1 MHRLLPVRLS
11 FPVRLLSVLLFAS
24 AAVSTAAATTYPF
37 TLTDDLG
44 RTVTLKAEPKRV
56 VSVLPSSTETLCAI
70 GACERLVG
78 VDEFSDFPARVTK
91 LPKVGG
97 LYNPN
102 IEAMVALKPDLV
114 VVSKYGKL
122 ADSLTAAGLT
132 VVAVNPETYE
142 EVFSKTLVL
151 GKLVNREAQA
161 KALVV
166 QMRRDI
172 ARTEILARNAAHKP
186 TVYYE
191 IDPTPYTAGPNSF
204 IGVLL
209 SKAGATNIIP
219 ASLGDF
225 PKISPELVVTQN
237 PQLILGPDLKA
248 ARARPGWSAIAAVK
262 SGRVIAVPPGSTLDT
277 LLNRPGP
284 RLPLALA
291 ALAKL
296 VHPELFR

>member
-1 MHRLLPVRLS
+1 MYKLLPVL
-11 FPVRLLSVLLFAS
+11 LLSAAS
-24 AAVSTAAATTYPF
+24 IATATTYPL

-44 RTVTLKAEPKRV
+44 RKVTLQAEPRRV
-56 VSVLPSSTETLCAI
+56 VSVLPSTTETLCAL
-70 GACERLVG
+70 GLCERLVG
-78 VDEFSDFPARVTK
+78 VDDYSDFPALVTK

-122 ADSLTAAGLT
+122 ADSLAAAGINVL
-132 VVAVNPETYE
+132 AINPETYD
-142 EVFSKTLVL
+142 EVFSKTLML
-151 GKLVNREAQA
+151 GKVMNREAQA
-161 KALVV
+161 KNLVI

-172 ARTEILARNAAHKP
+172 AKIEILTKNAVRKP
-186 TVYYE
+186 TAYYE
-191 IDPTPYTAGPNSF
+191 VDPTPYTVGPNSF

-209 SKAGATNIIP
+209 AKAGAVNIIP

-225 PKISPELVVTQN
+225 PKISPELVVQQN
-237 PQLILGPDLKA
+237 PQLILGVDLA
-248 ARARPGWSAIAAVK
+248 TARTRPGWAGIAAVK
-262 SGRVIAVPPGSTLDT
+262 SGRVTAITPGSALDN
-277 LLNRPGP
+277 LLTRPGP

-291 ALAKL
+291 ALAKI

>member
-1 MHRLLPVRLS
+1 MYRLLP
-11 FPVRLLSVLLFAS
+11 LLLLG
-24 AAVSTAAATTYPF
+24 AVTSAAATTYPL

-44 RTVTLKAEPKRV
+44 RRVTLQAEPKRV
-56 VSVLPSSTETLCAI
+56 VSVLPSTTETLCAL
-70 GACERLVG
+70 GLCERLVG
-78 VDEFSDFPARVTK
+78 VDDYSDFPASVSK

-122 ADSLTAAGLT
+122 AESLAAAGIT
-132 VVAVNPETYE
+132 VLAVNPETYD

-151 GKLVNREAQA
+151 GRVMNREAQA
-161 KALVV
+161 KTLVI

-172 ARTEILARNAAHKP
+172 AKIEILTKNAVRKP
-186 TVYYE
+186 TAYYE
-191 IDPTPYTAGPNSF
+191 VDPTPYTVGPNSF

-209 SKAGATNIIP
+209 GKAGAVNIIP

-225 PKISPELVVTQN
+225 PKISPELVVQQN
-237 PQLILGPDLKA
+237 PQLILGVDLA
-248 ARARPGWSAIAAVK
+248 TARARPGWANIAAVK
-262 SGRVIAVPPGSTLDT
+262 SGRVTAIVPGSALDN
-277 LLNRPGP
+277 LLTRPGP

-291 ALAKL
+291 ALAKI
-296 VHPELFR
+296 VHPEMFR

>member
-1 MHRLLPVRLS
+1 MHKLLPA
-11 FPVRLLSVLLFAS
+11 LLL
-24 AAVSTAAATTYPF
+24 AATTSAAATTYPL

-44 RTVTLKAEPKRV
+44 RKVILQAEPRRV
-56 VSVLPSSTETLCAI
+56 VSVLPSTTETLCAL
-70 GACERLVG
+70 GLCERLVG
-78 VDEFSDFPARVTK
+78 VDDYSDFPASVSK

-122 ADSLTAAGLT
+122 AESLAAAGIT
-132 VVAVNPETYE
+132 VLAVNPETYD

-151 GKLVNREAQA
+151 GRVMNREAQA
-161 KALVV
+161 KQLVI

-172 ARTEILARNAAHKP
+172 ARIEILTKNAVRKP
-186 TVYYE
+186 TAYYE
-191 IDPTPYTAGPNSF
+191 VDPTPYTVGPNSF

-209 SKAGATNIIP
+209 GKAGAVNIIP

-225 PKISPELVVTQN
+225 PKISPELVVQQN
-237 PQLILGPDLKA
+237 PQLILGVDLA
-248 ARARPGWSAIAAVK
+248 TARARPGWANIAAVK
-262 SGRVIAVPPGSTLDT
+262 SGRVTAIVPGSALDN
-277 LLNRPGP
+277 LLTRPGP

-291 ALAKL
+291 ALAKI
-296 VHPELFR
+296 VHPEMFR

>member
-1 MHRLLPVRLS
+1 MHRLLPA
-11 FPVRLLSVLLFAS
+11 LLL
-24 AAVSTAAATTYPF
+24 AATTSAAATTYPL

-44 RTVTLKAEPKRV
+44 RRVILQAEPRRV
-56 VSVLPSSTETLCAI
+56 VSVLPSTTETLCALDL
-70 GACERLVG
+70 CERLVG
-78 VDEFSDFPARVTK
+78 VDDYSDFPASVSK

-122 ADSLTAAGLT
+122 AESLAAAGIT
-132 VVAVNPETYE
+132 VLAINPETYD

-151 GKLVNREAQA
+151 GRVMNREAQA
-161 KALVV
+161 KTLVI

-172 ARTEILARNAAHKP
+172 AKIEILTKNAVRKP
-186 TVYYE
+186 TAYYE
-191 IDPTPYTAGPNSF
+191 VDPTPYTVGPNSF

-209 SKAGATNIIP
+209 GKAGAVNIIP

-225 PKISPELVVTQN
+225 PKISPELVVQQN
-237 PQLILGPDLKA
+237 PQLILGVDLATAK
-248 ARARPGWSAIAAVK
+248 ARPGWANIAAVK
-262 SGRVIAVPPGSTLDT
+262 SGRVTAIVPGSALDN
-277 LLNRPGP
+277 LLTRPGP

-291 ALAKL
+291 ALAKI
-296 VHPELFR
+296 VHPEMFR

>member
-1 MHRLLPVRLS
+1 MHRLLPA
-11 FPVRLLSVLLFAS
+11 LLL
-24 AAVSTAAATTYPF
+24 AATTSAAAITYPL

-44 RTVTLKAEPKRV
+44 RKVTLQAEPRRV
-56 VSVLPSSTETLCAI
+56 VSVLPSTTETLCAL
-70 GACERLVG
+70 GLCERLVG
-78 VDEFSDFPARVTK
+78 VDDYSDFPTSVSK

-122 ADSLTAAGLT
+122 AESLVAAGIT
-132 VVAVNPETYE
+132 VLAINPETYD

-151 GKLVNREAQA
+151 GRVMNREAQA
-161 KALVV
+161 KTLVI

-172 ARTEILARNAAHKP
+172 AKIEILTKNAVRKP
-186 TVYYE
+186 TAYYE
-191 IDPTPYTAGPNSF
+191 VDPTPYTAGPNSF

-209 SKAGATNIIP
+209 GKAGAVNIIP

-225 PKISPELVVTQN
+225 PKISSELVVQQN
-237 PQLILGPDLKA
+237 PQLILGVDLATAK
-248 ARARPGWSAIAAVK
+248 ARPGWANIAAVK
-262 SGRVIAVPPGSTLDT
+262 SERVTAIVPGSALDN
-277 LLNRPGP
+277 LLTRPGP

-291 ALAKL
+291 ALAKI
-296 VHPELFR
+296 VHPEMFR

>member
-1 MHRLLPVRLS
+1 MHKLLPVILMAGLS
-11 FPVRLLSVLLFAS
+11 S
-24 AAVSTAAATTYPF
+24 AAATAYPL

-44 RTVTLKAEPKRV
+44 RKVTLRAEPKRI

-70 GACERLVG
+70 GACDRLVG
-78 VDEFSDFPARVTK
+78 VDEYSDFPAQVKT

-97 LYNPN
+97 LYTPN

-122 ADSLTAAGLT
+122 VEPLTATGIP
-132 VVAVNPETYE
+132 VVAVNPETYD

-151 GKLVNREAQA
+151 GRIVNREAQA
-161 KALVV
+161 KNLVV

-172 ARTEILARNAAHKP
+172 ARIEILTRNAVRKP
-186 TVYYE
+186 SAYYE

-209 SKAGATNIIP
+209 GKAGATNIIP
-219 ASLGDF
+219 ANLGDF
-225 PKISPELVVTQN
+225 PKISPELVVQRN
-237 PQLILGPDLKA
+237 PQLILGLDPA
-248 ARARPGWSAIAAVK
+248 TARARPGWANIAAVK
-262 SGRVIAVPPGSTLDT
+262 SGRVIPVPPGSPLDT

-284 RLPLALA
+284 RLPQALA
-291 ALAKL
+291 ALARL

>member
-1 MHRLLPVRLS
+1 MYSLLPARLLS
-11 FPVRLLSVLLFAS
+11 TVRLLSVLLTS
-24 AAVSTAAATTYPF
+24 AAVSATGATAYPF

-44 RTVTLKAEPKRV
+44 RRVTLNAEPKRV
-56 VSVLPSSTETLCAI
+56 VSVLPSDTETLCAI
-70 GACERLVG
+70 GVCDRLVG
-78 VDEFSDFPARVTK
+78 VDESSDFPASVTK

-102 IEAMVALKPDLV
+102 VEAMVALKPDLV

-122 ADSLTAAGLT
+122 ADRLMAAGLT
-132 VVAVNPETYE
+132 VVVVNPETYE

-151 GKLVNREAQA
+151 GKLMNREAQA

-172 ARTEILARNAAHKP
+172 ARTEILTRNAAHKP
-186 TVYYE
+186 TAYYE

-219 ASLGDF
+219 ATLGDF
-225 PKISPELVVTQN
+225 PKISPELVVQQN
-237 PQLILGPDLKA
+237 PQLILGPDLVT
-248 ARARPGWSAIAAVK
+248 ARARPGWAGIAAVK
-262 SGRVIAVPPGSTLDT
+262 SGRVIAVVPGSTLDT
-277 LLNRPGP
+277 ILNRPGP

>member
-1 MHRLLPVRLS
+1 MHKLLPA
-11 FPVRLLSVLLFAS
+11 LLL
-24 AAVSTAAATTYPF
+24 AATTSAAATTYPL

-44 RTVTLKAEPKRV
+44 RKVILQAEPRRV
-56 VSVLPSSTETLCAI
+56 VSVLPSTTETLCAL
-70 GACERLVG
+70 GLCERLVG
-78 VDEFSDFPARVTK
+78 VDDYSDFPASVSK

-122 ADSLTAAGLT
+122 AESLAAAGIT
-132 VVAVNPETYE
+132 VLAVNPETYD

-151 GKLVNREAQA
+151 GRVMNREAQA
-161 KALVV
+161 KTLVI

-172 ARTEILARNAAHKP
+172 ARIEILTKNAVRKP
-186 TVYYE
+186 TAYYE
-191 IDPTPYTAGPNSF
+191 VDPTPYTVGPNSF

-209 SKAGATNIIP
+209 GKAGAVNIIP

-225 PKISPELVVTQN
+225 PKISPELVVQQN
-237 PQLILGPDLKA
+237 PQLILGVDLA
-248 ARARPGWSAIAAVK
+248 TARARPGWANIAAVK
-262 SGRVIAVPPGSTLDT
+262 SGRVTAIVPGSALDN
-277 LLNRPGP
+277 LLTRPGP

-291 ALAKL
+291 ALAKI
-296 VHPELFR
+296 VHPEMFR

>member
-1 MHRLLPVRLS
+1 MHKLLPA
-11 FPVRLLSVLLFAS
+11 LLL
-24 AAVSTAAATTYPF
+24 AATTSAAATTYPL

-44 RTVTLKAEPKRV
+44 RKVILQAEPRRV
-56 VSVLPSSTETLCAI
+56 VSVLPSTTETLCAL
-70 GACERLVG
+70 GLCERLVG
-78 VDEFSDFPARVTK
+78 VDDYSDFPASVNK

-122 ADSLTAAGLT
+122 AESLAAAGIT
-132 VVAVNPETYE
+132 VMAINPETYD

-151 GKLVNREAQA
+151 GRVMNREAQA
-161 KALVV
+161 KTLVI

-172 ARTEILARNAAHKP
+172 ARIEILTKNAVRKP
-186 TVYYE
+186 TAYYE
-191 IDPTPYTAGPNSF
+191 VDPTPYTVGPNSF

-209 SKAGATNIIP
+209 GKAGAVNIIP

-225 PKISPELVVTQN
+225 PKISPELVVQQN
-237 PQLILGPDLKA
+237 PQLILGVDLATAK
-248 ARARPGWSAIAAVK
+248 ARPGWANIAAVK
-262 SGRVIAVPPGSTLDT
+262 SGRVTAIVPGSALDN
-277 LLNRPGP
+277 LLTRPGP

-291 ALAKL
+291 ALAKI
-296 VHPELFR
+296 VHPEMFR

>member
-1 MHRLLPVRLS
+1 MHKLLPVL
-11 FPVRLLSVLLFAS
+11 LLSAFSS
-24 AAVSTAAATTYPF
+24 AAAITYPL

-44 RTVTLKAEPKRV
+44 RKVTLQAEPKRV
-56 VSVLPSSTETLCAI
+56 VSVLPSTTETLCALSL
-70 GACERLVG
+70 CERLVG
-78 VDEFSDFPARVTK
+78 VDDYSDFPASVTK

-102 IEAMVALKPDLV
+102 VEAMVALKPDLV

-122 ADSLTAAGLT
+122 ADSLAAAGIT
-132 VVAVNPETYE
+132 VLAINPETYE

-151 GKLVNREAQA
+151 GKVMNREAQA
-161 KALVV
+161 KQLVI

-172 ARTEILARNAAHKP
+172 ARIEILTKNAVRKP
-186 TVYYE
+186 TAYYE
-191 IDPTPYTAGPNSF
+191 VDPTPYTVGPNSF

-209 SKAGATNIIP
+209 GKAGAVNIIP

-225 PKISPELVVTQN
+225 PKISPELVVQQN
-237 PQLILGPDLKA
+237 PQLILGVDLA
-248 ARARPGWSAIAAVK
+248 TARARPGWAGIAAVK
-262 SGRVIAVPPGSTLDT
+262 SGRVTAIAPGSPLDN
-277 LLNRPGP
+277 LLTRPGP

-291 ALAKL
+291 ALAKI